1 MDKNSAPKIYG
12 VLGYP
17 AKHSLSPAMHN
28 AAFKHLK
35 INARYETFEVKPEE
49 LEEFL
54 ADRDKNNIW
63 GLNVTV
69 PYKERILDSENLDL
83 GKESFYL
90 KQIRA
95 VNTIVK
101 KENTWKG
108 FNTDI
113 PGFSRHLK
121 ENFEPSGKRA
131 ALLGA
136 GGAARAVAYALAKSG
151 AKEVSIFDI
160 DREKARR
167 VIEMVKAMFPD
178 FKISATDSIEQL
190 NIKNKDLLVN
200 ATPIG
205 LKESD
210 PCLLNAEMLHEN
222 LFVYDLIYN
231 PKETKLLALAK
242 RVGAKSS
249 NGLGMLLYQG
259 VLSFEHFTG
268 ESAPTIIMRE
278 ALNKGVAKL

>member
-28 AAFKHLK
+28 AAFGHLE
-35 INARYETFEVKPEE
+35 INARYETFEVKPEK
-49 LEEFL
+49 LEKFL

-69 PYKERILDSENLDL
+69 PYKEKILDFVTIDEGS
-83 GKESFYL
+83 SYL
-90 KQIRA
+90 KQVRA

-113 PGFSRHLK
+113 LGFSRHLK
-121 ENFEPSGKRA
+121 ENFEPYGKSA
-131 ALLGA
+131 AILGA
-136 GGAARAVAYALAKSG
+136 GGASRAVAYVLANSG

-160 DREKARR
+160 DQEKTRK
-167 VIEMVKAMFPD
+167 VIEMMKELSPD
-178 FKISATDSIEQL
+178 FKISAVDSIEQL
-190 NIKNKDLLVN
+190 DIKNKDLLVN
-200 ATPIG
+200 ATPVG

-210 PCLLNAEMLHEN
+210 PCLLNAEMLHKN

-231 PKETKLLALAK
+231 PKETKLLALA
-242 RVGAKSS
+242 RSVGAKSS

-259 VLSFEHFTG
+259 AISFEHFTG
-268 ESAPTIIMRE
+268 ESAPITIMHE